1 LLFIFGDARYKKRRE
16 KPLFANHCDKEKKVH
31 FCSKIKDLT
40 DLKTLLYI
48 LIAAAITLAAI
59 VYQRTTGPTYPK
71 KAELQLDGKSYLFKL
86 TRSHGGETACPLEFN
101 IPDTAVTGT
110 VTFRKFPSREA
121 WTTLQMVREDTVLK
135 ANLPH
140 QPPAGKLEYK
150 VEFQKDGVSY
160 PLHETH
166 ATVVRF
172 KGDVPVWILLP
183 HIILMFVAMFFANLS
198 GVMALFRHPKFRF
211 FTWWTLILLGLGG
224 MILGPWVQ
232 YHAFGEAWAG
242 IPFAW
247 DLTDNKTLFAFLFW
261 ILAVVMNRK
270 KERPGYVILASLV
283 MLAVYSIPHSMFG
296 SQLDPDT
303 GKIIQGA
310 ILQGTCL
317 L

>member
-1 LLFIFGDARYKKRRE
+1 M
-16 KPLFANHCDKEKKVH
+16 
-31 FCSKIKDLT
+31 
-40 DLKTLLYI
+40 KTVLYF
-48 LIAAAITLAAI
+48 LVAAAITFAAI

-71 KAELQLDGKSYLFKL
+71 KVELQLDGKLYKFEL
-86 TRSHGGETACPLEFN
+86 TRSHGGDQDFPLAFT

-110 VTFRKFPSREA
+110 VTYRKFPTMDS
-121 WTTLQMVREDTVLK
+121 WTTLPLNREDTLLV
-135 ANLPH
+135 ATLPH

-150 VEFQKDGVSY
+150 VEFQKGGATY

-172 KGDVPVWILLP
+172 KGDVPGWILAP
-183 HIILMFVAMFFANLS
+183 HIILMFVAMFFANLA

-211 FTWWTLILLGLGG
+211 YTLWTLILLGIGG

-247 DLTDNKTLFAFLFW
+247 DLTDNKTLLAFLFW

-296 SQLDPDT
+296 SQLDPET
-303 GKIIQGA
+303 GKIIQGV
-310 ILQGTCL
+310 ILHGGRL
-317 L
+317 F